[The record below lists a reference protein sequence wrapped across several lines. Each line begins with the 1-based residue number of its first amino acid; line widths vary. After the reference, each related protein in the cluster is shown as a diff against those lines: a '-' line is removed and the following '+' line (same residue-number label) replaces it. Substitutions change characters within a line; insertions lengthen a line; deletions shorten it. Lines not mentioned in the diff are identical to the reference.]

1 MTNLFFNK
9 RKLASLLLIA
19 FVSVAAH
26 AQQSPGSTTTIT
38 GEVLDMACYMKSGAH
53 GDGHKDCAAMC
64 INGGS
69 PMGILTSDN
78 KVYLLVAPHD
88 KAAAYDEAKKHPGQQ
103 VTVTGTVSEKNGV
116 NAIIADDVKAKM

>member
-1 MTNLFFNK
+1 MNKLVFNK

-26 AQQSPGSTTTIT
+26 AQQGSTTVT

-78 KVYLLVAPHD
+78 KVYLLVANHD
-88 KAAAYDEAKKHPGQQ
+88 KAAAYDEAKKHPGEQ
-103 VTVTGTVSEKNGV
+103 VTVTGTVSQKNGI

>member
-1 MTNLFFNK
+1 MTNPVFNK

-26 AQQSPGSTTTIT
+26 AQQSPSSTTTIT
-38 GEVLDMACYMKSGAH
+38 GELLDMACYMKSGAH
-53 GDGHKDCAAMC
+53 GDGHKDCATMC
-64 INGGS
+64 IKGGS

-78 KVYLLVAPHD
+78 KVYLLVENHD
-88 KAAAYDEAKKHPGQQ
+88 KAAAYAEAKKHPGEQ
-103 VTVTGTVSEKNGV
+103 VTVTGTISEKNGV

>member
-1 MTNLFFNK
+1 MTNLVFNK

-26 AQQSPGSTTTIT
+26 AQQSPASTTIS

-78 KVYLLVAPHD
+78 KVYLLVANHD
-88 KAAAYDEAKKHPGQQ
+88 KAAAYDEAKKHPGGQ
-103 VTVTGTVSEKNGV
+103 VTVTGTVSEKNGIS
-116 NAIIADDVKAKM
+116 AIIADDVKAKM

>member
-1 MTNLFFNK
+1 MINLAFNK
-9 RKLASLLLIA
+9 QKLASLLLIA
-19 FVSVAAH
+19 FVSVTAH
-26 AQQSPGSTTTIT
+26 AQQSSGTTTIS

-53 GDGHKDCAAMC
+53 GDGHKDCAAVC
-64 INGGS
+64 IKGGS

-78 KVYLLVAPHD
+78 KVYLLVENHD
-88 KAAAYDEAKKHPGQQ
+88 KAAAYDEAKKHPGEQ